1 MPTELKGANDLRKA
15 LKQFSPDLDKATRD
29 EMVGFLK
36 PLVKKARGFM
46 PSNADMPSGF
56 VKHDVTTATFP
67 MYDAGEVR
75 RGVGYKL
82 TPTKPNRE
90 GWSST
95 VSIHNKTAAGAIF
108 ETAGRKSGVSGR
120 FTPRLQGQ
128 LAGAG
133 KMAGRAMYKAY
144 KEDEGKAKAGV
155 IKALEKAAAKFNGSA
170 NG

>member
-1 MPTELKGANDLRKA
+1 MPTELKGANELRRA
-15 LKQFSPDLDKATRD
+15 LKKFSPDLDKATRD

-46 PSNADMPSGF
+46 PSNGSMPSGW
-56 VKHDVTTATFP
+56 VGTAEAGQFP
-67 MYDAGEVR
+67 KYDAGTAR

-108 ETAGRKSGVSGR
+108 ETAGRKSGITGR
-120 FTPRLQGQ
+120 FTPRLQGT
-128 LAGAG
+128 LTGAG
-133 KMAGRAMYKAY
+133 KMSGRAMFKAY

-155 IKALEKAAAKFNGSA
+155 IKALEKAAAKFNGSK
-170 NG
+170 

>member
-1 MPTELKGANDLRKA
+1 MPTELKGATNLRRA
-15 LKQFSPDLDKATRD
+15 LKKFSPDLDKETRD

-36 PLVKKARGFM
+36 PLVKKSRGYM
-46 PSNADMPSGF
+46 PANASMPSGW
-56 VKHDVTTATFP
+56 VGTAEAGQFP
-67 MYDAGEVR
+67 KYDATIVR

-108 ETAGRKSGVSGR
+108 ETAGRKSGITGK

-128 LAGAG
+128 LTGSG
-133 KMAGRAMYKAY
+133 KMQGRAMFKAY
-144 KEDEGKAKAGV
+144 KEDEGKARVGV
-155 IKALEKAAAKFNGSA
+155 IRALEKAAAKFNGKVA
-170 NG
+170 

>member
-1 MPTELKGANDLRKA
+1 MPTELKGATSLRRA
-15 LKQFSPDLDKATRD
+15 LKKFSPDLDKETRD

-36 PLVKKARGFM
+36 PLVKKARGYM
-46 PSNADMPSGF
+46 PANASMPSGW
-56 VKHDVTTATFP
+56 VGTAEAGQFP
-67 MYDAGEVR
+67 KYDATIVR

-108 ETAGRKSGVSGR
+108 ETAGRKSGITGK

-128 LAGAG
+128 LAGTG
-133 KMAGRAMYKAY
+133 KMQGRAMFKAY
-144 KEDEGKAKAGV
+144 KEDEGKARVGV
-155 IKALEKAAAKFNGSA
+155 IRALEKAAAKFNGKVA
-170 NG
+170 